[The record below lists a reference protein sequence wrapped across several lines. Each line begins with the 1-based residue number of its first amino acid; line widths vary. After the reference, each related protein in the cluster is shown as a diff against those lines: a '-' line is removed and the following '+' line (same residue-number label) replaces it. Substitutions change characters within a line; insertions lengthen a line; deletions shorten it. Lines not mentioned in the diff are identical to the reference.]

1 MRNERRNTLVTGGCG
16 FIGSH
21 LVDRLLEDGHQVKVL
36 DNQVVG
42 ERDNLLH
49 HKNNAALTIF
59 EADAANTKILRKLT
73 KGVNWVFH
81 LAALADI
88 VPSIEN
94 PLIYHHSNVTSTIAA
109 LEASRAAG
117 VDKFVYAASS
127 SCYGIPEIFP
137 TPEHSPI
144 KPMYPYAL
152 TKYLGEQYVKH
163 WNQTYNIPTISM
175 RLFNVYGPRSKKA
188 GNYGAV
194 MGIFLAQL
202 LAEQPLTIVGD
213 GTQTR
218 DFVYVS
224 DVADAFVRAAN
235 ADISGEVYNV
245 GSGKT
250 YSVNL
255 LVKLLGGKSINIPK
269 RPGEPD
275 CTFADISK
283 IIQDLGWKPKVTL
296 EEGIKIMLN
305 DIESWHNAPVWT
317 PEKIAKATKNWFK
330 NLS

>member
-1 MRNERRNTLVTGGCG
+1 
-16 FIGSH
+16 
-21 LVDRLLEDGHQVKVL
+21 
-36 DNQVVG
+36 
-42 ERDNLLH
+42 
-49 HKNNAALTIF
+49 
-59 EADAANTKILRKLT
+59 
-73 KGVNWVFH
+73 
-81 LAALADI
+81 
-88 VPSIEN
+88 
-94 PLIYHHSNVTSTIAA
+94 
-109 LEASRAAG
+109 
-117 VDKFVYAASS
+117 
-127 SCYGIPEIFP
+127 
-137 TPEHSPI
+137 
-144 KPMYPYAL
+144 MYPYAL

-194 MGIFLAQL
+194 MGVLLAQL
-202 LAEQPLTIVGD
+202 QAEQPLTIVGD

-245 GSGKT
+245 GSGKA

-255 LVKLLGGKSINIPK
+255 LVKLLGGNSINIPK

>member
-1 MRNERRNTLVTGGCG
+1 M
-16 FIGSH
+16 
-21 LVDRLLEDGHQVKVL
+21 
-36 DNQVVG
+36 
-42 ERDNLLH
+42 
-49 HKNNAALTIF
+49 
-59 EADAANTKILRKLT
+59 
-73 KGVNWVFH
+73 
-81 LAALADI
+81 
-88 VPSIEN
+88 
-94 PLIYHHSNVTSTIAA
+94 
-109 LEASRAAG
+109 
-117 VDKFVYAASS
+117 
-127 SCYGIPEIFP
+127 
-137 TPEHSPI
+137 
-144 KPMYPYAL
+144 
-152 TKYLGEQYVKH
+152 
-163 WNQTYNIPTISM
+163 
-175 RLFNVYGPRSKKA
+175 
-188 GNYGAV
+188 
-194 MGIFLAQL
+194 
-202 LAEQPLTIVGD
+202 
-213 GTQTR
+213 
-218 DFVYVS
+218 S